1 MSGSEIIE
9 FFFDLGSPW
18 TYVVSTQI
26 EGFSKRTGA
35 TVRWRPF
42 LLGGVFKATNNKSPF
57 LEPVHN
63 KLKHQRADMETWIEF
78 YGIPFRFPSSFPPNT
93 LTAMRGA
100 VAAEK
105 MGRLVP
111 YARAGFN
118 AFFVDDENI
127 SDPDVVIELAERSG
141 LETGVFKRLLSDL
154 EVKEILKQ
162 NTEEAV
168 ARGAFGAPTFFWNGR
183 MFFGNDRLALLEA
196 LYLRH
201 SSTEVHPSAPA
212 E

>member
-1 MSGSEIIE
+1 M
-9 FFFDLGSPW
+9 
-18 TYVVSTQI
+18 
-26 EGFSKRTGA
+26 
-35 TVRWRPF
+35 
-42 LLGGVFKATNNKSPF
+42 FKATNNKSPF

-63 KLKHQRADMETWIEF
+63 KLNHQRADMEAWIEF

-93 LTAMRGA
+93 LTVMRGA

-105 MGRLVP
+105 MGRLVA
-111 YARAGFN
+111 YARAGFK

-127 SDPDVVIELAERSG
+127 SDPDVVIELARRSELDRG
-141 LETGVFKRLLSDL
+141 AFEKLLSDL

-201 SSTEVHPSAPA
+201 SSTEIHPSATA